1 MNRNIVA
8 FDVETTGLD
17 TSNDYVIQL
26 SGVKFDIDF
35 NIIAEMN
42 KYVLPLKE
50 FTIADGAFEKHGISK
65 EYLVA
70 NGLPMKEV
78 GEEFIEFIEGCDMLS
93 YNGNRFDVKIL
104 SKDLKAV
111 GLDLDLNRTFYDALA
126 LEAKLQPRTL
136 DATYKKYTGK
146 DLENAH
152 NALYDVKAT
161 IKIFKHQLNAF
172 AEQDIT
178 LDEIMGFEESQI
190 FDVDG
195 MFKKE
200 DDKIIFTKGKYRGI
214 EFMQICKEDPGYI
227 KWYMNNPDFSNHTK
241 NILRAYYKEQKS
253 LNSENK

>member
-1 MNRNIVA
+1 MKNIVA

-17 TSNDYVIQL
+17 TSKDFVIQL
-26 SGVKFDIDF
+26 SGVKFDKDF
-35 NIIAEMN
+35 NI
-42 KYVLPLKE
+42 LGE
-50 FTIADGAFEKHGISK
+50 FNEYICPKSDFEIADGAFEKHGITKDFLLSVGNWMEVVGK
-65 EYLVA
+65 EFL
-70 NGLPMKEV
+70 
-78 GEEFIEFIEGCDMLS
+78 EFIADCDLLS

-104 SKDLKAV
+104 SKDLKAS
-111 GLDLDLNRTFYDALA
+111 GLDFDLNRTFFDALA

-136 DATYKKYTGK
+136 DTIYKKYTGK

-161 IKIFKHQLNAF
+161 IEIFKHQLNKF
-172 AEQDIT
+172 AEQNIT

-200 DDKIIFTKGKYRGI
+200 DGKIIFTKGKYRGV
-214 EFMQICKEDPGYI
+214 EFMEVCKGDAGYI

-253 LNSENK
+253 LNFENK

>member
-1 MNRNIVA
+1 MKNIVA

-17 TSNDYVIQL
+17 TSKDFVIQL
-26 SGVKFDIDF
+26 SGVKFDRDF
-35 NIIAEMN
+35 NILGEFN
-42 KYVLPLKE
+42 EYVCPKYDFE
-50 FTIADGAFEKHGISK
+50 IADGAFEKHGIAKDFLLSVGKWMDVVGK
-65 EYLVA
+65 EFL
-70 NGLPMKEV
+70 
-78 GEEFIEFIEGCDMLS
+78 EFIADCDLLS

-136 DATYKKYTGK
+136 DAIYKKYTGK

-161 IKIFKHQLNAF
+161 IEIFKHQLNVF

-178 LDEIMGFEESQI
+178 IDEIMGFEESQI

-200 DDKIIFTKGKYRGI
+200 EDKIIFTKGKYRGI

-227 KWYMNNPDFSNHTK
+227 NWYMKNPDFSNHTK
-241 NILRAYYKEQKS
+241 NILRNYYITNKKS
-253 LNSENK
+253 DPNS

>member
-26 SGVKFDIDF
+26 SAVKFDIDF

-78 GEEFIEFIEGCDMLS
+78 GEEFIEFIESCDMLS

-136 DATYKKYTGK
+136 DAIYKKYTGK

-161 IKIFKHQLNAF
+161 IEIFKHQLNTF
-172 AEQDIT
+172 TEQDVT

-200 DDKIIFTKGKYRGI
+200 EDKIIFTKGKYRGI
-214 EFMQICKEDPGYI
+214 EFMQICKEDTGYI

-241 NILRAYYKEQKS
+241 NILRNYYIT
-253 LNSENK
+253 NKKVKPNI